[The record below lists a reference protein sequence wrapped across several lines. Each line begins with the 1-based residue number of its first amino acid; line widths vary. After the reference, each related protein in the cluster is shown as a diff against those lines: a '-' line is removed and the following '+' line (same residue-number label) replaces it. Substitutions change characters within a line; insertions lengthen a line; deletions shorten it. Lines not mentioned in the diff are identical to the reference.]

1 MSAAAVKNPLQH
13 SESAL
18 EIETPDHNMR
28 NEFHAINNRRDMSQA
43 HVAMNGYTNR
53 FDMNPDLERAY
64 ASRRR
69 QTLPSMRKG
78 AMVLQVLLLLYFVVN
93 ISALFQDQKEV
104 AAIYMLSYPVRF
116 AAVLVSLI
124 IVYWLESFENW
135 QQALTVAIAL
145 PVCALMVFNGYK
157 YAHFIKYMKADSTAV
172 LAHLPVGAAAAAGGA
187 GAFPLNASFLE
198 GLVMAGTLKINADA
212 PAAEWFQE
220 ILEYWSSKTVT
231 ASNRIWPTL
240 MLCTMLVLRV
250 DFVYC
255 VRICVAGLVTWFF
268 TNGFASGEWFS
279 VKSVMLVFGCNLAL
293 LYVCFIA
300 DRLSRQNF
308 LYEHAL
314 ALENE
319 SLQGKL
325 DDIERYAEANEDE
338 KEIVKMVLGEAHSKN
353 RDLHELN
360 FDDLKLEKIVGA
372 GASGEVIKASYLGT
386 TVVVKRMLRSNIT
399 KENLAAF
406 TIEAELMS
414 GLHHP
419 NIVQFIGASFSTYS
433 NICMVLEWVPRG
445 DLFGLLR
452 SGMSANFGWSDPLL
466 KMACDCAG
474 GMSYLHGCN
483 PPVIHRDLKSLN
495 ILVTE
500 TFGCKITD
508 FGMSRQSQAA
518 KGMEMAMTLVG
529 TPLWVPPEVIKSEKY
544 SEKID
549 VYSFGIVLCELETKE
564 MPYGDY
570 AAREGMTK
578 WKLLNMIAH
587 EGIRPT
593 LPAPSDMNAEVRNVI
608 DACLQSDPS
617 HRPSMEQV
625 LSRLQGQV
633 RRSIEADAAEASR
646 RSAAGSGRGAALGQ
660 GVAQSAHDLA
670 AL

>member
-1 MSAAAVKNPLQH
+1 MSAFNVKNPLQH
-13 SESAL
+13 SESTL
-18 EIETPDHNMR
+18 EIETPGHNMR
-28 NEFHAINNRRDMSQA
+28 NEFHAINNRRDMSKA
-43 HVAMNGYTNR
+43 HVTMNGYTNR
-53 FDMNPDLERAY
+53 FDVNPDLERAY

-78 AMVLQVLLLLYFVVN
+78 AMILQVLLLLYFVVN

-124 IVYWLESFENW
+124 IVFWLESFENW

-172 LAHLPVGAAAAAGGA
+172 LANLPVGAGGA

-198 GLVMAGTLKINADA
+198 GLVMAGTLKIKADA

-220 ILEYWSSKTVT
+220 ILEYWSRKTVT

-255 VRICVAGLVTWFF
+255 VRICVTGLVTWFF

-325 DDIERYAEANEDE
+325 DDIERYAEANEEE
-338 KEIVKMVLGEAHSKN
+338 KEIVKMVLGEAHAKKT
-353 RDLHELN
+353 DLHELM

-474 GMSYLHGCN
+474 GMSYLHGCK

-518 KGMEMAMTLVG
+518 KGMDMAMTLVG

-593 LPAPSDMNAEVRNVI
+593 LPAPSDMNSEVRKTI

-646 RSAAGSGRGAALGQ
+646 RSAGGSGLGQ
-660 GVAQSAHDLA
+660 CRAADVAQSAHDLA